1 MNLFKKL
8 YNIGDKLEDRIR
20 AYFSH
25 YPIIYALIGGVGVVL
40 FWRGV
45 WHTAD
50 FIMLKITSWQ
60 SAEGGIDL
68 SNELWWDGPLSL
80 LLGAVILLLIGVFV
94 SNFIGNEII
103 ISGLKGDKKMAEKT
117 EAELKN
123 EQRELSEAKKEL
135 DEIAA
140 RLKQVEKEILKN
152 NLKH

>member
-1 MNLFKKL
+1 
-8 YNIGDKLEDRIR
+8 
-20 AYFSH
+20 
-25 YPIIYALIGGVGVVL
+25 
-40 FWRGV
+40 
-45 WHTAD
+45 
-50 FIMLKITSWQ
+50 MLKITSWQ